1 MTFDIRLGVPGVENF
16 WNELK
21 SKIRSGDA
29 NKDEIKLY
37 KRIKK
42 TLILLQNNPAH
53 NSLHTHQNSVLS
65 NIIKRKVWC
74 SYIKNKTPRAE
85 RLYWVYGPN
94 QNEITVVGIEKHPD
108 DTNHAYMSIDLS
120 WPKTQ

>member
-1 MTFDIRLGVPGVENF
+1 MTFDIRMGVPGVENF

-65 NIIKRKVWC
+65 NII
-74 SYIKNKTPRAE
+74 NKE
-85 RLYWVYGPN
+85 GLVFLH
-94 QNEITVVGIEKHPD
+94 K
-108 DTNHAYMSIDLS
+108 
-120 WPKTQ
+120 K